1 MKKIISLTIAVA
13 LFMSFSTTAYAAD
26 TSPKN
31 GVSEGGTASIDI
43 SANYQAG
50 SASTQIVSVDIAWG
64 AMNFTYT
71 DGAEGQW
78 DPATHTTGAAGTGSW
93 SASDNAITVTN
104 HSNVGVT
111 ATFEYTQ
118 TIDTVTGSFSQNSL
132 NLPTAVGTAL
142 ADAPKGSSNLT
153 LGGTLTETPS
163 GKVGT
168 VTVRI
173 SKTN

>member
-1 MKKIISLTIAVA
+1 MKKITSLIIALA
-13 LFMSFSTTAYAAD
+13 LLMSFSTTAYAAD
-26 TSPKN
+26 ANPKN
-31 GVSEGGTASIDI
+31 GVGNGEIATIDINATYQAGTAS
-43 SANYQAG
+43 AE
-50 SASTQIVSVDIAWG
+50 IVSVDISWG

-71 DGAEGQW
+71 DGADGQW
-78 DPATHTTGAAGTGSW
+78 DPATHSTAAKGEGSW

-104 HSNVGVT
+104 HSNVGVK
-111 ATFEYTQ
+111 ATFDYTEEVN
-118 TIDTVTGSFSQNSL
+118 TVTGSFSQNSL

-168 VTVRI
+168 VTVTI
-173 SKTN
+173 SKTI

>member
-1 MKKIISLTIAVA
+1 MKKITSIILALA
-13 LFMSFSTTAYAAD
+13 LFMSFSATAYAD
-26 TSPKN
+26 NSPKT
-31 GVSEGGTASIDI
+31 GVGDGGAANIDI

-93 SASDNAITVTN
+93 SASNNTITVTN

-111 ATFEYTQ
+111 ATFDYTQ
-118 TIDTVTGSFSQNSL
+118 TINTVTGSFSQNTL

-168 VTVRI
+168 VTVTI
-173 SKTN
+173 SKTI

>member
-1 MKKIISLTIAVA
+1 MKKITSIILALA
-13 LFMSFSTTAYAAD
+13 LFMSFSTTAYAD
-26 TSPKN
+26 NSPKT
-31 GVSEGGTASIDI
+31 GVGDGDAASIDI

-93 SASDNAITVTN
+93 SASNNAITVTN

-118 TIDTVTGSFSQNSL
+118 TIDTVTGSFSQNPL

-168 VTVRI
+168 VTVTI
-173 SKTN
+173 SKTI